1 MLWAKLTIGK
11 NNCIYH
17 VGDSAGYIR
26 MLHSKT
32 TEFSLFPHR
41 QQNNDWQESPDIR
54 RSSLTQAILPSTSPI
69 HQPGMPQQPSLQ
81 VTLKLMEMLPARG
94 QLPTT
99 TKQAGIP
106 RRTYSTTLSIEA
118 WKDVGLNF
126 ENDTTIH
133 RKLKFLCSR
142 QQ

>member
-1 MLWAKLTIGK
+1 MLWAKITIGK

-32 TEFSLFPHR
+32 AEFSLFPHR

-54 RSSLTQAILPSTSPI
+54 RSSLTQAILPPTSPI
-69 HQPGMPQQPSLQ
+69 HQPEMPQQPSLQ
-81 VTLKLMEMLPARG
+81 VTLKLMEIPLARG

-106 RRTYSTTLSIEA
+106 RQTYSTLLSIEA
-118 WKDVGLNF
+118 QKDVALNF
-126 ENDTTIH
+126 ANDPRFTGN
-133 RKLKFLCSR
+133 
-142 QQ
+142 